1 MSLELEEEW
10 SKQKAAKQEAGRNIK
25 PPRKSRKGWIITV
38 IGLAVTAALVI
49 AVVLAGDE
57 SELKVSGSAELVRL
71 ELRAMP
77 EAEIRVDGK
86 KVGTTPMSL
95 QFQKSTREITVEAT
109 MMRHMVRRGGAQK
122 NEKFVQERR
131 VILNR
136 DHLLDFSIKN
146 ARLVETVESGK
157 DD

>member
-25 PPRKSRKGWIITV
+25 PPRKSRKGWVITV
-38 IGLAVTAALVI
+38 VGLAVTAVLVI
-49 AVVLAGDE
+49 AVLLAGDE

-95 QFQKSTREITVEAT
+95 QLPKSTREITVEAT
-109 MMRHMVRRGGAQK
+109 MMRQMVRRGGHK
-122 NEKFVQERR
+122 NEKFVQQRR
-131 VILNR
+131 IILDR

-146 ARLVETVESGK
+146 ARLVESTESGK